1 LFLATFP
8 MMQVFNSLRVRW
20 HFSDYGVVIAAPY
33 LSDLCIELIKPK
45 LTMEVITIESDAFK
59 KLSEKIDNIERF
71 VREAGKRTEDL
82 DKMWVD
88 GYTICQ
94 YLHVSERTL
103 RRLRAQ
109 REITYSTVGRKYF
122 YTIGSVKRSMEHKI
136 IRSNEELLQK
146 MIDHYG
152 QNLDKAIKNNK

>member
-1 LFLATFP
+1 
-8 MMQVFNSLRVRW
+8 MQVFKSLRGGW
-20 HFSDYGVVIAAPY
+20 YFSDYGAVIAAPY

-45 LTMEVITIESDAFK
+45 LIMEVITIESDAFK

>member
-1 LFLATFP
+1 MKSCLFHHWASDNI
-8 MMQVFNSLRVRW
+8 VFWNQP
-20 HFSDYGVVIAAPY
+20 FIVVTKDILQTNFA
-33 LSDLCIELIKPK
+33 
-45 LTMEVITIESDAFK
+45 
-59 KLSEKIDNIERF
+59 KIIRSWEIYFFRFRHTLNLDNIERF

-136 IRSNEELLQK
+136 IRSNEEMLQK

>member
-1 LFLATFP
+1 
-8 MMQVFNSLRVRW
+8 
-20 HFSDYGVVIAAPY
+20 
-33 LSDLCIELIKPK
+33 
-45 LTMEVITIESDAFK
+45 MEVITVESEAFK
-59 KLSEKIDNIERF
+59 ALSEKIDNIEQF
-71 VREAGKRTEDL
+71 VREAGKRTDDL

-109 REITYSTVGRKYF
+109 REITYSTVGHKCF
-122 YTIGSVKRSMEHKI
+122 YTIGSVKRCLERKV
-136 IRSNEELLQK
+136 IRSNDELLQE

-152 QNLDKAIKNNK
+152 NNLDKAVKKSK